1 MTDLELVRLPPAEI
15 KKLFLFDSLNDE
27 QLDWLSS
34 EAYVKSFGTGSVFNE
49 GDEATCCF
57 VLLDGMISLTKLS
70 HGQQIET
77 TAPTRQRGV
86 YAGAF
91 GAFMG
96 QARQTTYPATMRA
109 LEPSTFLVI
118 DADKLAE
125 MIHTWFPMAVH
136 LIEGI
141 LLSQRRAAQTIGQR
155 ERLLALGS
163 LSAGL
168 THELNNPAAAAVR
181 ASATL
186 RERVA
191 GMRSKL
197 AMLADGTLD
206 ATNLHKIVELQEDA
220 VERLA
225 KATTT
230 KTPLELSDAED
241 SLADWL
247 DDHNVAGAWDIA
259 PVLAGGGLD
268 PAWMETVLDAVGPQ
282 YLEGAV
288 RWIYYTVDTESLMNE
303 IDDSVTRISTLLS
316 AAKQYSQMD
325 RAPYQTA
332 DLHEL
337 LESTLVMLASKTK
350 GLEIVKDFDRTL
362 PPVPA
367 YAAELNQVWTNII
380 DNAVHAMGGHG
391 TLTLRTWRD
400 GDNAVVEIGNT
411 GPGIPEEIRGR
422 IFEPFFTTKPI
433 GEGTGLG
440 LDISWRIVVNKHHG
454 DLTVESA
461 EAGDTRF
468 KVCLPLFPQDD
479 TDGPAAGPGTDGEPA
494 DT

>member
-1 MTDLELVRLPPAEI
+1 MTERLAPAQI
-15 KKLFLFDSLNDE
+15 KELFLFESLDDR
-27 QLDWLSS
+27 QLQWLSD
-34 EAYVKSFGTGSVFNE
+34 EGYVKHFEPGPVFTE

-57 VLLDGMISLTKLS
+57 VLLDGMLTMIKLS

-77 TAPTRQRGV
+77 TPPTRQRGV

-96 QARQTTYPATMRA
+96 AARQTTYTTTMRA
-109 LEPSTFLVI
+109 LEPSSFLVI

-125 MIHTWFPMAVH
+125 MINAWFPMAVH
-136 LIEGI
+136 LIEGMA
-141 LLSQRRAAQTIGQR
+141 LGQQRAAQTIGQR

-181 ASATL
+181 ASAAL
-186 RERVA
+186 RQRVA
-191 GMRSKL
+191 GMRAKL

-206 ATNLHKIVELQEDA
+206 ATKLHKIVELQEDA
-220 VERLA
+220 VERVA
-225 KATTT
+225 KAPNR
-230 KTPLELSDAED
+230 TPLELSDAED
-241 SLADWL
+241 AVADWL
-247 DDHNVAGAWDIA
+247 DDHDVAGGWDIA
-259 PVLAGGGLD
+259 PVLANGGLD
-268 PAWMETVLDAVGPQ
+268 PEWMEMVLETVGPK

-288 RWIYYTVDTESLMNE
+288 RWITYTVDTESLMNE
-303 IDDSVTRISTLLS
+303 IDDSVTRISTLVG

-325 RAPYQTA
+325 RAPYQTV

-337 LESTLVMLASKTK
+337 IESTLVMLSSKLK
-350 GLEIVKDFDRTL
+350 GLEVVKDFDRTL

-380 DNAVHAMGGHG
+380 DNAVHAMGGEG
-391 TLTLRTWRD
+391 TLTLRSWRD
-400 GDNAVVEIGNT
+400 GENAVVEIGDT
-411 GPGIPEEIRGR
+411 GPGIPAEIKDR

-440 LDISWRIVVNKHHG
+440 LDISWRIVVKKHQG
-454 DLTVESA
+454 DLTVES
-461 EAGDTRF
+461 EPGNTRF
-468 KVCLPLFPQDD
+468 KVCLPIHPD
-479 TDGPAAGPGTDGEPA
+479 TDETPAEEPAADE
-494 DT
+494 

>member
-1 MTDLELVRLPPAEI
+1 MAETLERLTPAELRT
-15 KKLFLFDSLNDE
+15 LFLFESLDDE
-27 QLDWLSS
+27 QLAWLAR
-34 EAYVKSFGTGSVFNE
+34 EGYVKSFDVGPVFSE
-49 GDEATCCF
+49 GEEATCCF
-57 VLLDGMISLTKLS
+57 VLLEGAVTLSKLS
-70 HGQQIET
+70 HGQEVET
-77 TAPTRQRGV
+77 TRTSHRGS

-96 QARQTTYPATMRA
+96 DAQQTTYPASMRA
-109 LEPSTFLVI
+109 IEPSKFLVI
-118 DADKLAE
+118 DADVLAE

-141 LLSQRRAAQTIGQR
+141 SLSQRRTAQTIGQR

-186 RERVA
+186 RQRVA
-191 GMRSKL
+191 GMRHKL

-206 ATNLHKIVELQEDA
+206 ATKLHKIVELQEDA
-220 VERLA
+220 VERVA
-225 KATTT
+225 KAPIRS
-230 KTPLELSDAED
+230 PLELSDAED
-241 SLADWL
+241 TLVDWL
-247 DDHNVAGAWDIA
+247 DDHDVAGAFDVA
-259 PVLAGGGLD
+259 PVLAAGGLD
-268 PAWMETVLDAVGPQ
+268 PEWMDTVLEAVGPK

-288 RWIYYTVDTESLMNE
+288 RWITYTVDTESLMNE
-303 IDDSVTRISTLLS
+303 IDDSVTRISTLLG

-325 RAPYQTA
+325 RAPYQTI

-337 LESTLVMLASKTK
+337 LESTLVMLASKTR
-350 GLEIVKDFDRTL
+350 GLKVVKEFDRTL
-362 PPVPA
+362 PLVPA

-380 DNAVHAMGGHG
+380 DNAVGAMGGEG
-391 TLTLRTWRD
+391 TLTLRTWREEE
-400 GDNAVVEIGNT
+400 NAVVEIADT
-411 GPGIPEEIRGR
+411 GPGIADEIKGR

-454 DLTVESA
+454 DLRVTSVP
-461 EAGDTRF
+461 GDTRF
-468 KVCLPLFPQDD
+468 QVVLPL
-479 TDGPAAGPGTDGEPA
+479 EPPE
-494 DT
+494 

>member
-1 MTDLELVRLPPAEI
+1 MTDLVRLPPAEI
-15 KKLFLFDSLNDE
+15 KKLFLFESLNDE
-27 QLDWLSS
+27 QLDWLSR
-34 EAYVKSFGTGSVFNE
+34 EGYVKSFGAGPVFSE

-57 VLLDGMISLTKLS
+57 VLLDGLISLTKMS

-125 MIHTWFPMAVH
+125 MIHSWFPMAVH

-141 LLSQRRAAQTIGQR
+141 MLSQQRAAQTIGQR

-206 ATNLHKIVELQEDA
+206 ATKLHKIVELQEDA

-225 KATTT
+225 KATST

-247 DDHNVAGAWDIA
+247 DDHEVAGAWDIA

-268 PAWMETVLDAVGPQ
+268 PAWMETVLDAVGPK

-288 RWIYYTVDTESLMNE
+288 RWITYTVDTESLMNE
-303 IDDSVTRISTLLS
+303 IDDSVTRISTLLG

-325 RAPYQTA
+325 RAPYQTV
-332 DLHEL
+332 DVHEL

-350 GLEIVKDFDRTL
+350 GLEIVKDYDRSL

-380 DNAVHAMGGHG
+380 DNAVHAMGGQG
-391 TLTLRTWRD
+391 RLTLRTWRD
-400 GDNAVVEIGNT
+400 GDNAVVEIGNN
-411 GPGIPEEIRGR
+411 GPGIPDEIRGR

-461 EAGDTRF
+461 EPGDTRF

-479 TDGPAAGPGTDGEPA
+479 GDGPEAQPDIDEELA
-494 DT
+494 DA

>member
-1 MTDLELVRLPPAEI
+1 MTESIERDRLAPAEI
-15 KKLFLFDSLNDE
+15 KKLFLFESLNDE
-27 QLDWLSS
+27 QLTWLS
-34 EAYVKSFGTGSVFNE
+34 EEGYVKHFDPGPVFTE

-57 VLLDGMISLTKLS
+57 VLLEGLITLTKLS

-77 TAPTRQRGV
+77 TPPTRQRGV

-96 QARQTTYPATMRA
+96 AARQTTYTTTMRA
-109 LEPSTFLVI
+109 LEPSSFLVI

-125 MIHTWFPMAVH
+125 MINAWFPMAVH

-141 LLSQRRAAQTIGQR
+141 AMGQRRAAQTIGQR

-181 ASATL
+181 ASAAL
-186 RERVA
+186 RQRVA
-191 GMRSKL
+191 GMRAKL

-206 ATNLHKIVELQEDA
+206 ATKLHKIVELQEDA
-220 VERLA
+220 VERVA
-225 KATTT
+225 KAPNR
-230 KTPLELSDAED
+230 TPLELSDAED
-241 SLADWL
+241 SVADWL
-247 DDHNVAGAWDIA
+247 DDHDVAGGWDIA
-259 PVLAGGGLD
+259 PVLANGGLD
-268 PAWMETVLDAVGPQ
+268 PEWMETVLEAVGPK

-288 RWIYYTVDTESLMNE
+288 RWITYTVDTESLMNE
-303 IDDSVTRISTLLS
+303 IDDSVTRISTLVG

-325 RAPYQTA
+325 RAPYQTV

-337 LESTLVMLASKTK
+337 IESTLVMLSSKLK
-350 GLEIVKDFDRTL
+350 GLQVVKDFDREL

-380 DNAVHAMGGHG
+380 DNAVHAMGAEG
-391 TLTLRTWRD
+391 TLTLKSRRD
-400 GDNAVVEIGNT
+400 GDNAVIEIGDT
-411 GPGIPEEIRGR
+411 GPGIPDDIKNR

-440 LDISWRIVVNKHHG
+440 LDISWRIVVNKHQG
-454 DLTVESA
+454 DLTVES
-461 EAGDTRF
+461 EPGDTRF
-468 KVCLPLFPQDD
+468 KVCLPIHPEPDE
-479 TDGPAAGPGTDGEPA
+479 AAAEHA
-494 DT
+494 DLGGD

>member
-1 MTDLELVRLPPAEI
+1 MTERLAPAQI
-15 KKLFLFDSLNDE
+15 KELFLFESLDDR
-27 QLDWLSS
+27 QLQWLSD
-34 EAYVKSFGTGSVFNE
+34 EGYVKHFEPGPVFTE

-57 VLLDGMISLTKLS
+57 VLLDGMLTMTKLS

-77 TAPTRQRGV
+77 TPPTRQRGV

-96 QARQTTYPATMRA
+96 AARQTAYTTTMRA
-109 LEPSTFLVI
+109 LEPSSFLVI

-125 MIHTWFPMAVH
+125 MINAWFPMAVH

-141 LLSQRRAAQTIGQR
+141 AMGQRRAAQTIGQR

-181 ASATL
+181 ASAAL
-186 RERVA
+186 RQRVA
-191 GMRSKL
+191 GMRAKL

-206 ATNLHKIVELQEDA
+206 ATKLHKIVELQEDA
-220 VERLA
+220 VERVA
-225 KATTT
+225 KAPTR
-230 KTPLELSDAED
+230 TPLELSDAED
-241 SLADWL
+241 AVADWL
-247 DDHNVAGAWDIA
+247 DDHDVAGGWDIA
-259 PVLAGGGLD
+259 PVLANGGLD
-268 PAWMETVLDAVGPQ
+268 PEWMETVLEAVGPK

-288 RWIYYTVDTESLMNE
+288 RWITYTVDTESLMNE
-303 IDDSVTRISTLLS
+303 IDDSVTRISTLVG

-325 RAPYQTA
+325 RAPYQTV

-337 LESTLVMLASKTK
+337 IESTLVMLSSKLK
-350 GLEIVKDFDRTL
+350 GLQVVKDFDREL

-380 DNAVHAMGGHG
+380 DNAVHAMGGEG
-391 TLTLRTWRD
+391 TLTLRSWRD
-400 GDNAVVEIGNT
+400 GDNAVVEIGDT
-411 GPGIPEEIRGR
+411 GPGIPEDIKNR

-440 LDISWRIVVNKHHG
+440 LDISWRIVVNKHQG
-454 DLTVESA
+454 DLTVES
-461 EAGDTRF
+461 EPGNTRF
-468 KVCLPLFPQDD
+468 KVCLPIHPD
-479 TDGPAAGPGTDGEPA
+479 TDETPAEEPAADE
-494 DT
+494 

>member
-1 MTDLELVRLPPAEI
+1 MTERERLAPAEI
-15 KKLFLFDSLNDE
+15 KKLFLFESLNDE
-27 QLDWLSS
+27 QLGWLA
-34 EAYVKSFGTGSVFNE
+34 EEGYVKHFETGPVFHE

-57 VLLDGMISLTKLS
+57 VLLDGMLTMTKLS

-77 TAPTRQRGV
+77 TPPTRQRGV

-96 QARQTTYPATMRA
+96 AARQTAYTTTMRA
-109 LEPSTFLVI
+109 LEPSSFLVI

-125 MIHTWFPMAVH
+125 MINAWFPMAVH

-141 LLSQRRAAQTIGQR
+141 AMGQRRAAQTIGQR

-181 ASATL
+181 ASAAL
-186 RERVA
+186 RQRVA
-191 GMRSKL
+191 GMRAKL

-206 ATNLHKIVELQEDA
+206 ATKLHKIVELQEDA
-220 VERLA
+220 VERVA
-225 KATTT
+225 KAPTR
-230 KTPLELSDAED
+230 TPLELSDAED
-241 SLADWL
+241 AVADWL
-247 DDHNVAGAWDIA
+247 DDHDVAGGWDIA
-259 PVLAGGGLD
+259 PVLANGGLD
-268 PAWMETVLDAVGPQ
+268 PEWMETVLEAVGPK

-288 RWIYYTVDTESLMNE
+288 RWITYTVDTESLMNE
-303 IDDSVTRISTLLS
+303 IDDSVTRISTLVG

-325 RAPYQTA
+325 RAPYQTV

-337 LESTLVMLASKTK
+337 IESTLVMLSSKLK
-350 GLEIVKDFDRTL
+350 GLQVVKDFDREL

-380 DNAVHAMGGHG
+380 DNAVHAMGGEG
-391 TLTLRTWRD
+391 TLTLRSWRD
-400 GDNAVVEIGNT
+400 GDNAVVEIGDT
-411 GPGIPEEIRGR
+411 GPGIPEDIKNR

-440 LDISWRIVVNKHHG
+440 LDISWRIVVNKHQG
-454 DLTVESA
+454 DLTVES
-461 EAGDTRF
+461 EPGNTRF
-468 KVCLPLFPQDD
+468 KVCLPIHPD
-479 TDGPAAGPGTDGEPA
+479 TDETPAEEPAADE
-494 DT
+494 